1 MVRNANGG
9 RGVAFHVGEL
19 LLQRLRVEETCENVA
34 EEKAQGRGKRKNM
47 TYSWDLSVRTLPQAV
62 GFGRGR

>member
-1 MVRNANGG
+1 VRNANGG

-19 LLQRLRVEETCENVA
+19 LIQRLRVEETCENIA
-34 EEKAQGRGKRKNM
+34 EGKGQGVTKTIYI

>member
-19 LLQRLRVEETCENVA
+19 LIQRLRVEETCENIA
-34 EEKAQGRGKRKNM
+34 EGKGQG
-47 TYSWDLSVRTLPQAV
+47 
-62 GFGRGR
+62 